1 MGEDFLGNIEKIID
15 EIRNERMDAD
25 YGINKIYEIAQKMND
40 NIRFLENRI
49 LSKSVS
55 RDEILENLN
64 KLEANNK
71 MLKESFEKIM
81 GIKI

>member
-1 MGEDFLGNIEKIID
+1 MGEDFLGNIEEIID

-49 LSKSVS
+49 LSKSIS